1 MGILPR
7 SSELSKFPTAKTNT
21 PPEAEKNPDHFLT
34 LFLDVAARRGASF
47 ADKEDADFSLRGSA
61 LHKTSLVCAGRSC
74 VRSFLKTG
82 QVYLYGALDTR
93 GA

>member
-1 MGILPR
+1 MGILAR
-7 SSELSKFPTAKTNT
+7 SSELSKFPTAEQTRHQSRK
-21 PPEAEKNPDHFLT
+21 KKDHFLT
-34 LFLDVAARRGASF
+34 LFLDVAARRASF

-61 LHKTSLVCAGRSC
+61 LHKTSLVCTDGSC

>member
-1 MGILPR
+1 MGILAR
-7 SSELSKFPTAKTNT
+7 SCELSKFPTAKQTRRQRR
-21 PPEAEKNPDHFLT
+21 KKDHFLT
-34 LFLDVAARRGASF
+34 LFLDVAPRRASF
-47 ADKEDADFSLRGSA
+47 ADKEDADFSLWGSA
-61 LHKTSLVCAGRSC
+61 LHKTSLVCTDGSC